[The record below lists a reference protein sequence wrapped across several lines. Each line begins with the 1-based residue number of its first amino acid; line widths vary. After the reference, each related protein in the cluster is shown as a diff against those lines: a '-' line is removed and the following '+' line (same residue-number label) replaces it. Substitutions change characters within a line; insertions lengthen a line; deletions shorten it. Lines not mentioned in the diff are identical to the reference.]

1 MEDDILIRAA
11 AVIALEQAAN
21 SLKHIAEIH
30 DRQDHEEYINNVLLI
45 AMIGHCISTGIDKKR
60 IVQYFTN
67 ILNDRHEQEAK
78 VLIKEA
84 VYYANTTNTK
94 E

>member
-11 AVIALEQAAN
+11 SALALERAAN

-30 DRQDHEEYINNVLLI
+30 DKQDNEEYINNVLLI

-67 ILNDRHEQEAK
+67 ILNDRHEQEAR

-84 VYYANTTNTK
+84 TYYDNTTKRK

>member
-11 AVIALEQAAN
+11 SALALEQAAN
-21 SLKHIAEIH
+21 SLKHIAEIY
-30 DRQDHEEYINNVLLI
+30 DKQDNEEYINNVLLI
-45 AMIGHCISTGIDKKR
+45 SMIGHCISTGIDKER

-67 ILNDRHEQEAK
+67 ILNDRYEQEAK

-84 VYYANTTNTK
+84 TYYANTTKRK